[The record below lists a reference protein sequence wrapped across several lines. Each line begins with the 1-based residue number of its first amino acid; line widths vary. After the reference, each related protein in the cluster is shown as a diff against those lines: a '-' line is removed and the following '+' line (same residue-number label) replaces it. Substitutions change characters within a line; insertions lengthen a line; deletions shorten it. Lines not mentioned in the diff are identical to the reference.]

1 MLFVMGVLKMQVS
14 NDLLLSLASILYVI
28 CAIPQLI
35 RNLRFKDTITQ
46 SIFSNIIILIAT
58 LLSLIAYMNLG
69 LYSAS
74 IFMFFEI
81 AITII
86 LIAQIIVWRRNRKN
100 RKLKELVTKTEGAR
114 SIIRSVRGMR

>member
-1 MLFVMGVLKMQVS
+1 MITVN
-14 NDLLLSLASILYVI
+14 NDLLLSLASILYVV

-58 LLSLIAYMNLG
+58 FLSLIVYLNLR

-74 IFMFFEI
+74 VFMFLEI
-81 AITII
+81 TITII
-86 LIAQIIVWRRNRKN
+86 LIAQIFIWRKNRKN
-100 RKLKELVTKTEGAR
+100 RMIKDLVEKTEGAR
-114 SIIRSVRGMR
+114 SVLRSVRGMK